1 MWTVAESRTDKSKKN
16 LYLNSLGYA
25 QEATLRV
32 CYGTYWKPSEELFG
46 IHQSRLEA
54 QRSIIKV
61 FYPEHIDCSVEHVK
75 RLIKE
80 FVSGK
85 NPTLKVMKTT
95 S

>member
-1 MWTVAESRTDKSKKN
+1 MWTVAESSTDKSKKSS
-16 LYLNSLGYA
+16 YLNSLGHA
-25 QEATLRV
+25 QEAITGV

-46 IHQSRLEA
+46 VHQTRLEA
-54 QRSIIKV
+54 QRSIVKV
-61 FYPEHIDCSVEHVK
+61 FYPEHVGCSVEHVK

-85 NPTLKVMKTT
+85 SPTLKVVKK